1 MHKIKL
7 RLNFEWTL
15 KRCCVSA
22 TKRKR
27 ERSSNKKLK
36 QRLQMIN
43 NQKKLF
49 PPLAID
55 VSLQLMPLIQLKKPL
70 KKRKKKRKKRKKGGI
85 QASSTTCVSNKNSL

>member
-1 MHKIKL
+1 
-7 RLNFEWTL
+7 
-15 KRCCVSA
+15 
-22 TKRKR
+22 
-27 ERSSNKKLK
+27 
-36 QRLQMIN
+36 MIN

-49 PPLAID
+49 PPLALD